1 MSLDDQALNGE
12 SGTKQDVTENTAGQ
26 TDPTTPAVEGTAS
39 PAQTGV
45 SSTKTE
51 EEQATPPDAPAAETP
66 VPAEAATEA
75 PTAAPSTAEPPA
87 ASDSAAAEST
97 PAPERKV
104 QLNPQVNAESAKAI
118 PSIAPSAPKT
128 MDTNQPAEEGAA
140 PVASQPASA
149 QSAPSREPVAIPR
162 ADELDLDVDLE
173 SQIEA
178 AMGGASSDSGQG
190 GSADAQASGL
200 PRDPSELEPGTRLTG
215 TVESVDEEQIVVE
228 LGFRSSG
235 ILGRRHLAEGDAVPE
250 VGSEI
255 EVMVESVDANEGV
268 IHLILPRSVHRA
280 GGDWNALAVGQTVEC
295 TVEKTN
301 KGGLSV
307 MVSQLR
313 GFMPAGQVDTHF
325 VSDLEPFVGQKLTVR
340 VIDVNPKKRNL
351 VVSRKALLQE
361 EQEQN
366 AAEIWDSLTV
376 GEQRTGTVKSVKD
389 YGAFVDIGGVDG
401 LLHVRELSWT
411 RVNHPSDV
419 VKEGEQVEVKVLN
432 IDREKK
438 KISLGMKQLQANPW
452 EYADQKYPKSTVVT
466 GTVKKLADFGAFV
479 EIEPGLEGL
488 IHISELDHKRVGRVS
503 EVVSVG
509 QEVEAKVLEVNK
521 NKKRISLSLKANMA
535 KPQMSPEEQARRE
548 ADAVEDRRRREEAAK
563 RRETLKGG
571 ISEGT
576 GGGLFGNPGDFS

>member
-26 TDPTTPAVEGTAS
+26 TDPTTPATEGSTS
-39 PAQTGV
+39 PAPTGGPSV
-45 SSTKTE
+45 KTE
-51 EEQATPPDAPAAETP
+51 EESATPPATEATEQP
-66 VPAEAATEA
+66 VAAEAATEA
-75 PTAAPSTAEPPA
+75 PANAPATPES
-87 ASDSAAAEST
+87 SAVEST
-97 PAPERKV
+97 TAPERKI
-104 QLNPQVNAESAKAI
+104 QLNPQVDAESAKAI
-118 PSIAPSAPKT
+118 PSISPAAPKT
-128 MDTNQPAEEGAA
+128 MDANQPAEEGAA

-149 QSAPSREPVAIPR
+149 QATPDRGPVAIPGK
-162 ADELDLDVDLE
+162 EDLDVDLE
-173 SQIEA
+173 SQLEA
-178 AMGGASSDSGQG
+178 AMSGSSAESTAAGT
-190 GSADAQASGL
+190 SDAPAARMPQ
-200 PRDPSELEPGTRLTG
+200 DISELEPGTKLKG

-235 ILGRRHLAEGDAVPE
+235 ILGRRHLPEGEVPE
-250 VGSEI
+250 IGSEI
-255 EVMVESVDANEGV
+255 EVMVESVDTAEGV

-280 GGDWNALAVGQTVEC
+280 GGDWNSLVVGQTVEC

-366 AAEIWDSLTV
+366 AAVIWDALTV

-419 VKEGEQVEVKVLN
+419 VKEGEQIEVKVLN

-452 EYADQKYPKSTVVT
+452 EYADQKYPKGTVVT
-466 GTVKKLADFGAFV
+466 GTVKKLAEFGAFV
-479 EIEPGLEGL
+479 ELEPGLEGL

-535 KPQMSPEEQARRE
+535 KPQLSPEEQARRE
-548 ADAVEDRRRREEAAK
+548 ADAAEDRRRREEAAK